1 MLPQKL
7 TNILTILISLVWTA
21 NVVAGFIKPEL
32 RDPMINAIFAVV
44 VGAIYALGRR
54 SNTTGGNVVD
64 DARRRLGDLISGDR
78 REPID
83 PDPEQ
88 PLPGNDNSTG
98 GDRT

>member
-1 MLPQKL
+1 MLPQRL

-54 SNTTGGNVVD
+54 SNTTGTSVVD
-64 DARRRLGDLISGDR
+64 DARRRLGDLVSGDR
-78 REPID
+78 REPVD
-83 PDPEQ
+83 TSPEQ
-88 PLPGNDNSTG
+88 PLHDNDNPPG